1 MALSN
6 KFRGSGTSRF
16 RSAHGIEALRRE
28 VEEGFDLGEYL
39 ERGPARGAAQQPPAR
54 FDPNDAYG
62 VRAEFGK
69 PTNEDT
75 RTWGNTTFIPS
86 PPSTFITAHDTS
98 YEIQTTQLIHVS
110 RRRPTSFNILTVLT
124 LGAIGS
130 GNWAGENPVTFT
142 IQYIVGVGQTQV
154 AFNRVITIATPSDGL
169 QIINTDQYP
178 LNSLQTAC
186 NLSGVAN
193 IDGAKFAAIT
203 QMCAPVFE

>member
-28 VEEGFDLGEYL
+28 VEEGFDLGDYL

-54 FDPNDAYG
+54 FDPNGAYG

-75 RTWGNTTFIPS
+75 RTWGNTAFLPT
-86 PPSTFITAHDTS
+86 PPALFNTIHDNPFD
-98 YEIQTTQLIHVS
+98 IQTTQLIHVS

-124 LGAIGS
+124 LGGA
-130 GNWAGENPVTFT
+130 NWTGENEWTLT
-142 IQYIVGVGQTQV
+142 IQYIVGVGQTQT
-154 AFNRVITIATPSDGL
+154 AFNRVITIATPTDGL
-169 QIINTDQYP
+169 QIVNTDQYP

-186 NLSGVAN
+186 NLGGVAG
-193 IDGAKFAAIT
+193 ITGAKSATIT